1 MDKRMHVLYSGSV
14 HGVGFRYTAERIAE
28 SLGLTGWVKNLRDGR
43 VEIVCEGKEPA
54 LKEFLQKIEGIFKD
68 YIRNSDIE
76 WNDATKEFEIFD
88 IRF

>member
-1 MDKRMHVLYSGSV
+1 MHVFYSGSV
-14 HGVGFRYTAERIAE
+14 HGVGFRYMAERIAE

-43 VEIVCEGKEPA
+43 VEIVCEGKEAA
-54 LKEFLQKIEGIFKD
+54 LKEFLQKVETIFKD

-76 WNDATKEFEIFD
+76 WSEASREFEIFD